1 LNTIAENAL
10 LCYNVNMKNIIHFH
24 ISKGK
29 KYYTAEGADVAIVT
43 QGKTLDELAKNIRE
57 AVELY
62 FEGED
67 MASLGFGRT
76 PSILTN
82 FELSLSHGVKA

>member
-1 LNTIAENAL
+1 
-10 LCYNVNMKNIIHFH
+10 MKNIIQFY
-24 ISKGK
+24 ISQEDGV
-29 KYYTAEGADVAIVT
+29 YTAEGLNVPVVT
-43 QGKTLDELAKNIRE
+43 EGNDFEELKANIQE

-67 MASLGFGRT
+67 IASLGFGAT

-82 FELSLSHGVKA
+82 FELSIDNGVKA

>member
-1 LNTIAENAL
+1 
-10 LCYNVNMKNIIHFH
+10 MKNIIQFY
-24 ISKGK
+24 ISQEGGV
-29 KYYTAEGADVAIVT
+29 YTAEGLNVPVVT
-43 QGKTLDELAKNIRE
+43 EGKNFEELKDNIKE

-67 MASLGFGRT
+67 LTSLGFGST

-82 FELSLSHGVKA
+82 FELSLNHGVKV